1 MVLFH
6 HDDHTGDVG
15 AILRDHDGHFIAA
28 FTMYIPNL
36 ASAAAA
42 EAMALQEGLSLANHL
57 GYNNVIAESDSIEI
71 IEACTGT
78 EARWGDSSAVLADC
92 VDLMALFGTTQFQH
106 CMRKANGAAY
116 VLAKFFFSDKKSCN
130 WIDQPLSFL
139 LEELVNHV
147 TVMLSYSSKFQV
159 HSFRYHDT

>member
-1 MVLFH
+1 MWMVLFH

-28 FTMYIPNL
+28 FNMYIPNL

-78 EARWGDSSAVLADC
+78 EARWGDSSAVLTDC

-116 VLAKFFFSDKKSCN
+116 VLAKFFFLIK
-130 WIDQPLSFL
+130 
-139 LEELVNHV
+139 NHV
-147 TVMLSYSSKFQV
+147 IGSINPLA
-159 HSFRYHDT
+159 SF